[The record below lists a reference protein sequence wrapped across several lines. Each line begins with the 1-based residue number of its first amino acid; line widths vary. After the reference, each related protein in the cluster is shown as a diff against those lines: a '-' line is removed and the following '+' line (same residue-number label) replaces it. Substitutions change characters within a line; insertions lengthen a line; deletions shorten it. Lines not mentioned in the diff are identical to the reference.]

1 MTVAGPGLTAAVDF
15 LASLAARLPPLLG
28 LRELLH
34 HNILQRSVTCSA
46 AVTPVTGECENS
58 AGPDTETRAQCEMI
72 MENTQNKSHTAA
84 K

>member
-1 MTVAGPGLTAAVDF
+1 M
-15 LASLAARLPPLLG
+15 
-28 LRELLH
+28 
-34 HNILQRSVTCSA
+34 QCCSQ
-46 AVTPVTGECENS
+46 VTPVTGECENS